1 MNKRFT
7 ERRAALLAECEV
19 PPTFFSK
26 VLERLEVFSE
36 PFVSCLDRREQRE
49 HAQTYFSGLLSD
61 LQRKN
66 TESIAYR
73 NDQDRRALQ
82 RFIGES
88 TWDHHPLLSELARQ
102 IGVEIGE
109 ADGVIVFDP
118 SGFKKYGKD
127 SVGVARQWLGRL
139 GKVDNGQVAVYMGYA
154 SREEHALVNARLFL
168 PREWIRDRCRRA
180 KCHVPK
186 GTRFK
191 TRHEMALE
199 MLEECGRHLPHQWIS
214 GDDEM
219 GRSTAFRRALRAR
232 NERYM
237 LAIPSNSSV
246 RDVQA
251 VRPAYQGHGA
261 PPKQPFQNVMRWR
274 KNKKPSDWTRID
286 VRDGEKGPLIVD
298 ALKTRVQA
306 RTERGRDKGTEEL
319 LVVIRSRDEHKKWKY
334 DYYMSNADPD
344 TPLKELARVAK
355 AEHRIEDCIKRG
367 KSESGLADYEMR
379 TWEGWHHHQT
389 LSLIA
394 CWFLVREA
402 RRGKKEDSCPDG
414 SPSSRRTGEAAA

>member
-7 ERRAALLAECEV
+7 ERREALLAECEV
-19 PPTFFSK
+19 PSTLFSRM
-26 VLERLEVFSE
+26 LERLEVFAQ
-36 PFVSCLDRREQRE
+36 PFVTCLDRREQRE

-73 NDQDRRALQ
+73 NDQERRGLQ

-88 TWDHHPLLSELARQ
+88 PWDHNPLLSELARQ
-102 IGVEIGE
+102 VGKEIGQT
-109 ADGVIVFDP
+109 DGVIVFDP
-118 SGFKKYGKD
+118 SGFKKCGKD

-154 SREEHALVNARLFL
+154 SREEHALVNARVFL
-168 PREWIRDRCRRA
+168 PREWISDRRRRA

-199 MLEECGRHLPHQWIS
+199 MLEESGQYLPHKWIS

-232 NERYM
+232 DKRYL
-237 LAIPSNSSV
+237 LAVPSNSSV
-246 RDVQA
+246 RDLQA
-251 VRPAYQGHGA
+251 APPAYQGHGA
-261 PPKQPFQNVMRWR
+261 PPKQPFQNVTRWR
-274 KNKKPSDWTRID
+274 ENKKPSDWTHIN
-286 VRDGEKGPLIVD
+286 VRDGEKGPLMVD
-298 ALKTRVQA
+298 ALKTRVLA
-306 RTERGRDKGTEEL
+306 RTERGHNKGTEEL
-319 LVVIRSRDEHKKWKY
+319 LVVVRSRDENKKWKY
-334 DYYMSNADPD
+334 DYYMSNADPA
-344 TPLKELARVAK
+344 TPLEELARVAK

-367 KSESGLADYEMR
+367 KSEVGLADYEMR
-379 TWEGWHHHQT
+379 TWEGWYHHQT

-394 CWFLVREA
+394 CWFLVCET
-402 RRGKKEDSCPDG
+402 RRGKKVDSRSDR
-414 SPSSRRTGEAAA
+414 SSDSKRIGEAAA